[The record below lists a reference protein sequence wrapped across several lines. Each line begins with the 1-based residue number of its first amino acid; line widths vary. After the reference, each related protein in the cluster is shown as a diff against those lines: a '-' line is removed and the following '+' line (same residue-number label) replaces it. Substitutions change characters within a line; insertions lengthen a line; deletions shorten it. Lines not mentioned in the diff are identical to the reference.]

1 MALSGVIG
9 HEKPVRILLGTIKRG
24 RVPSSM
30 LLSGDSGIGK
40 TLAALNYAKAINCL
54 SPVNSD
60 SCDKCSSCIKIDSS
74 SHPDVV
80 SISPENDEI
89 KIESIRH
96 AEEILRLKPYEGLI
110 KILIVDDADRMNIGA
125 ANAFLKTLEEPP
137 QDCLIILISASP
149 DRLPDTVRSR
159 CMHVRFRPL
168 STEAC
173 RLVLSLTSGSKEYD
187 RISSLAMGRPGI
199 AITRGF
205 DDDNKWFMDILSVM
219 CRGGS
224 KCIWNDKS
232 DIKRW
237 LDLCMVWIRDIAVF
251 NSTGR
256 ESDLLCGNKQC
267 SQDLPALLDS
277 AQQLQKIRAAADM
290 NLSKA
295 ITWNYVSVIIQDI
308 VARQRTTAKV

>member
-1 MALSGVIG
+1 MALSGVVG

-24 RVPSSM
+24 RVPSSI

-60 SCDKCSSCIKIDSS
+60 SCDKCSSCIKIDNS

-80 SISPENDEI
+80 TIIPENDEI
-89 KIESIRH
+89 KIESIRQ
-96 AEEILRLKPYEGLI
+96 AEEILWLKPYEGL
-110 KILIVDDADRMNIGA
+110 KKVLIVDDADRMNIGA

-137 QDCLIILISASP
+137 PDSLIILISASP

-168 STEAC
+168 STDAC
-173 RLVLSLTSGSKEYD
+173 RQVLSLKSGSKDFD
-187 RISSLAMGRPGI
+187 RMSGLAMGRPGV
-199 AITRGF
+199 AITREF

-219 CRGGS
+219 SRGGS
-224 KCIWNDKS
+224 KCVWNDKS

-237 LDLCMVWIRDIAVF
+237 LDLCLVWIRDIAVF
-251 NSTGR
+251 DTTGR
-256 ESDLLCGNKQC
+256 ESDLLCGNTAH
-267 SQDLPALLDS
+267 SRDLPALLS
-277 AQQLQKIRAAADM
+277 AAQQLQKIRASADM

-295 ITWNYVSVIIQDI
+295 ITWNFVSVIIQDI
-308 VARQRTTAKV
+308 VAQQGNRS

>member
-1 MALSGVIG
+1 MSLSGVIG

-40 TLAALNYAKAINCL
+40 AFTALNFAKAINCQ
-54 SPVNSD
+54 SPSNSD
-60 SCDKCSSCIKIDSS
+60 ACDKCPSCVKIARA

-80 SISPENDEI
+80 TIVPENDEI
-89 KIESIRH
+89 KIETIRQ
-96 AEEILRLKPYEGLI
+96 AEEILWLKPYEGL
-110 KILIVDDADRMNIGA
+110 KKVLIVDDADRMNIGA
-125 ANAFLKTLEEPP
+125 SNAFLKTLEEPP
-137 QDCLIILISASP
+137 PDSLIILISASP

-173 RLVLSLTSGSKEYD
+173 QKVISLQSGNKD
-187 RISSLAMGRPGI
+187 AGRISGLAMGRPGI
-199 AITRGF
+199 AITRDF
-205 DDDNKWFMDILSVM
+205 NEDNKWFLDILSSM
-219 CRGGS
+219 SRGGS
-224 KCIWNDKS
+224 KCAWTDKA

-251 NSTGR
+251 DSTGR
-256 ESDLLCGNKQC
+256 ESDLLCGNRQPAH
-267 SQDLPALLDS
+267 DLPALLGA
-277 AQQLQKIRAAADM
+277 AQQIQKVRSVADM

-295 ITWNYVSVIIQDI
+295 ITWNFVSVIIQDV
-308 VARQRTTAKV
+308 VARQSNKS